1 MVGDDAEE
9 GARRVRQPDVV
20 TALITTAL
28 ALVIGLLVI
37 NMLRGDTARA
47 TTGAAIVISFA
58 LTAQRSQR
66 DQ

>member
-1 MVGDDAEE
+1 
-9 GARRVRQPDVV
+9 VRQPDVV